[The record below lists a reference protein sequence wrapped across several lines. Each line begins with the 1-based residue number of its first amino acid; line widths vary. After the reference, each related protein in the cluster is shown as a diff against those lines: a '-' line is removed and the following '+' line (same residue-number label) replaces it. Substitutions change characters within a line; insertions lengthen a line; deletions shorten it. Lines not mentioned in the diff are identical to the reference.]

1 MVTDRLA
8 EDAHHHPLKLVH
20 PGAEVSPAHAQY
32 NGHVNCR
39 GHLHNGGQGDGYW
52 HGFCLKSNYNNMS
65 CNMQNRN
72 VTATDREIYETWNQP
87 LEVTLSQLNLLAMLT
102 FHFFY
107 QIL

>member
-1 MVTDRLA
+1 
-8 EDAHHHPLKLVH
+8 
-20 PGAEVSPAHAQY
+20 
-32 NGHVNCR
+32 
-39 GHLHNGGQGDGYW
+39 
-52 HGFCLKSNYNNMS
+52 
-65 CNMQNRN
+65 MQNRN